1 MKRFLS
7 LSLLGALPLIPV
19 VSCTPLTIS
28 NENPQIS
35 NWNEALNTIANN
47 KTLVEQIEKDYV
59 QIAFNSINV
68 PTSYEV
74 WFGNDKVNLFNEIAK
89 GTIIVDNQDFTY
101 PTYII
106 GNEFNITLK
115 AFTITN
121 ISLQIKVNFG
131 DGMGNQTKVIS
142 STDKIKITLKEP
154 IQFKTTNKFWEQG
167 VK

>member
-1 MKRFLS
+1 MRRVLV
-7 LSLLGALPLIPV
+7 LLPLGVLPLIPA
-19 VSCTPLTIS
+19 VSCNSISIS

-59 QIAFNSINV
+59 QIALNRVIP
-68 PTSYEV
+68 PTFYEAMRV
-74 WFGNDKVNLFNEIAK
+74 NDKLNLFNEIAT

-121 ISLQIKVNFG
+121 VSLYIKANFG
-131 DGMGNQTKVIS
+131 DGQGINTKEIRPE
-142 STDKIKITLKEP
+142 DKIKITLKEP
-154 IQFKTTNKFWEQG
+154 IQFKTNNKFWEQG

>member
-1 MKRFLS
+1 MKRILS
-7 LSLLGALPLIPV
+7 LSLLGALPLIPA

-47 KTLVEQIEKDYV
+47 KTLVEQIEKEYV
-59 QIAFNSINV
+59 RIALNQVVQPI
-68 PTSYEV
+68 SYEASNIN
-74 WFGNDKVNLFNEIAK
+74 GPVNLFNEIAK

-101 PTYII
+101 PTYIV

-121 ISLQIKVNFG
+121 VSLYIEANFG
-131 DGMGNQTKVIS
+131 DGQGIKTKEIRQE
-142 STDKIKITLKEP
+142 DKIKITLKEP
-154 IQFKTTNKFWEQG
+154 IQFKTNNKFWEQG

>member
-1 MKRFLS
+1 MKKILS
-7 LSLLGALPLIPV
+7 LSLLGALPLITA

-47 KTLVEQIEKDYV
+47 QALVKEIEKDYV
-59 QIAFNSINV
+59 QIAFNSVNV
-68 PTSYEV
+68 PTSYEARR
-74 WFGNDKVNLFNEIAK
+74 NNNTLNLFEEITK

-121 ISLQIKVNFG
+121 VSLYIKANFG
-131 DGMGNQTKVIS
+131 DGQGIHTKEIRPE
-142 STDKIKITLKEP
+142 DKIKITLKEP
-154 IQFKTTNKFWEQG
+154 IQFKTNNKFWEQG

>member
-1 MKRFLS
+1 MKRILS
-7 LSLLGALPLIPV
+7 LSLLGALPLIPA

-28 NENPQIS
+28 NENPQIN

-59 QIAFNSINV
+59 QIAFNSVNV
-68 PTSYEV
+68 PTSYEARR
-74 WFGNDKVNLFNEIAK
+74 NNNTLNLFEEITK

-101 PTYII
+101 PTYIV

-121 ISLQIKVNFG
+121 VSLYIKANFG
-131 DGMGNQTKVIS
+131 DGQGIQTKEIRPE
-142 STDKIKITLKEP
+142 DKIKIILKEP
-154 IQFKTTNKFWEQG
+154 IQFKTNNKFWEQG

>member
-1 MKRFLS
+1 MK
-7 LSLLGALPLIPV
+7 
-19 VSCTPLTIS
+19 T
-28 NENPQIS
+28 PQIS

-59 QIAFNSINV
+59 QISFNSVNV
-68 PTSYEV
+68 PTSYEAMRV
-74 WFGNDKVNLFNEIAK
+74 NDKLTLFNEIEK

-101 PTYII
+101 PTYIV

-121 ISLQIKVNFG
+121 VSLYIKANFG
-131 DGMGNQTKVIS
+131 DGQGIQTKEIRPE
-142 STDKIKITLKEP
+142 DKIKITLKEP
-154 IQFKTTNKFWEQG
+154 IQFKTNNKFWEQG

>member
-1 MKRFLS
+1 MKRILS
-7 LSLLGALPLIPV
+7 LSLLGALPLIPA

-35 NWNEALNTIANN
+35 SWNEALNTIGNN

-59 QIAFNSINV
+59 QIALNSINV
-68 PTSYEV
+68 PTSYEAKR
-74 WFGNDKVNLFNEIAK
+74 NNNKLNLFEEIAK

-121 ISLQIKVNFG
+121 IALGIRADFG
-131 DGMGNQTKVIS
+131 DGQGIKTKEIRPD
-142 STDKIKITLKEP
+142 DKIKITLKEP
-154 IQFKTTNKFWEQG
+154 IQFKTNNKFWEQG

>member
-1 MKRFLS
+1 MRRVLV
-7 LSLLGALPLIPV
+7 LLPLGVLPWIPA
-19 VSCTPLTIS
+19 VSCNSISIS

-59 QIAFNSINV
+59 QIAFNSVNV
-68 PTSYEV
+68 PTSYEAMRV
-74 WFGNDKVNLFNEIAK
+74 NDKLNLFNEIATGK
-89 GTIIVDNQDFTY
+89 IIVDNKDFTY

-121 ISLQIKVNFG
+121 VSLYIKANFG
-131 DGMGNQTKVIS
+131 DGQGINTKEIRPE
-142 STDKIKITLKEP
+142 DKIKITLKEP
-154 IQFKTTNKFWEQG
+154 IQFKTNNKFWEQG

>member
-7 LSLLGALPLIPV
+7 LSLLGALPIIPA
-19 VSCTPLTIS
+19 VSCTAVAIS

-35 NWNEALNTIANN
+35 SWNEALNTIGNN

-59 QIAFNSINV
+59 QIALNSINV
-68 PTSYEV
+68 PTSYEAKR
-74 WFGNDKVNLFNEIAK
+74 NNNKLNLFEEIAK

-121 ISLQIKVNFG
+121 IAIGITANFG
-131 DGMGNQTKVIS
+131 DGMGDKFKSIKPE
-142 STDKIKITLKEP
+142 DKIKITLKEP
-154 IQFKTTNKFWEQG
+154 IQFKTNNKFWEQG

>member
-1 MKRFLS
+1 MRRFLS
-7 LSLLGALPLIPV
+7 LLPLGALPIIPA
-19 VSCTPLTIS
+19 VSCTAVAIS

-35 NWNEALNTIANN
+35 SWNEALNTIGNN

-59 QIAFNSINV
+59 QTAFNSILV
-68 PTSYEV
+68 PTSFEAMRV
-74 WFGNDKVNLFNEIAK
+74 NDKLNLFNEIAK

-121 ISLQIKVNFG
+121 VSLYIEANFG
-131 DGMGNQTKVIS
+131 DGQGLKTKEIKPE
-142 STDKIKITLKEP
+142 DKIKITLKEP
-154 IQFKTTNKFWEQG
+154 IQFKTNNKFWEQG

>member
-7 LSLLGALPLIPV
+7 LSLLGSLPLIPA

-47 KTLVEQIEKDYV
+47 QTLVKEIEKDYV
-59 QIAFNSINV
+59 ISAFNSIND

-74 WFGNDKVNLFNEIAK
+74 LYGNDQVNLFEEIAK

-121 ISLQIKVNFG
+121 IAFTIKANFG
-131 DGMGNQTKVIS
+131 DGMGIKTKVI
-142 STDKIKITLKEP
+142 DPENKIKITLKEP
-154 IQFKTTNKFWEQG
+154 IQFKTNNKFWEQG

>member
-35 NWNEALNTIANN
+35 SWNEALNTIANN
-47 KTLVEQIEKDYV
+47 KELVEQIEKDYV
-59 QIAFNSINV
+59 QIALNSINV
-68 PTSYEV
+68 PTSYEAMRV
-74 WFGNDKVNLFNEIAK
+74 NDKLNLFNEIAK
-89 GTIIVDNQDFTY
+89 GNIIVDNQDFTY

-121 ISLQIKVNFG
+121 IALVIKANFG
-131 DGMGNQTKVIS
+131 DGQGLKTKEIRPE
-142 STDKIKITLKEP
+142 DKIKITLKEP
-154 IQFKTTNKFWEQG
+154 IQFKTNNKFWEQG

>member
-1 MKRFLS
+1 MKRILS
-7 LSLLGALPLIPV
+7 LSLLGALPLIPA

-35 NWNEALNTIANN
+35 NWNEALNSITNN
-47 KTLVEQIEKDYV
+47 QTLVEQIEKEYV
-59 QIAFNSINV
+59 RIALNQVVQPI
-68 PTSYEV
+68 SYEASNIN
-74 WFGNDKVNLFNEIAK
+74 GPVNLFNEIAK

-121 ISLQIKVNFG
+121 VSLYIEANFG
-131 DGMGNQTKVIS
+131 DGQGIKTKEIRQE
-142 STDKIKITLKEP
+142 DKIKITLKEP
-154 IQFKTTNKFWEQG
+154 IQFKTNNKFWEQG

>member
-1 MKRFLS
+1 MKKILS
-7 LSLLGALPLIPV
+7 LSLLGALPLIPA

-59 QIAFNSINV
+59 QIAFNSVNV
-68 PTSYEV
+68 PTSYEAMRV
-74 WFGNDKVNLFNEIAK
+74 NDKLTLFNEIAK

-101 PTYII
+101 PTYIV

-121 ISLQIKVNFG
+121 VSVYIQGDFG
-131 DGMGNQTKVIS
+131 GGSVIQS
-142 STDKIKITLKEP
+142 RPINPEDKIKITLKEP
-154 IQFKTTNKFWEQG
+154 IQFKTNNKFWEQG

>member
-1 MKRFLS
+1 MRRFLS
-7 LSLLGALPLIPV
+7 LLPLGALPILPA

-35 NWNEALNTIANN
+35 SWNEAINSIGNN
-47 KTLVEQIEKDYV
+47 QTLVKEIEKDYV
-59 QIAFNSINV
+59 KIAFNSINV
-68 PTSYEV
+68 PTSFEAMRV
-74 WFGNDKVNLFNEIAK
+74 NDKLNLFNEIAK

-106 GNEFNITLK
+106 GNEFNVNLK

-121 ISLQIKVNFG
+121 VSLYIEANFG
-131 DGMGNQTKVIS
+131 DGQGLKTKEIKPE
-142 STDKIKITLKEP
+142 DKIKITLKEP
-154 IQFKTTNKFWEQG
+154 IQFKTNNKFWEQG

>member
-1 MKRFLS
+1 MKRILS
-7 LSLLGALPLIPV
+7 LSLLGVLPLIPA
-19 VSCTPLTIS
+19 VSCTNLTIS

-47 KTLVEQIEKDYV
+47 QTLVKQIEKDYV
-59 QIAFNSINV
+59 ISACNSIND

-74 WFGNDKVNLFNEIAK
+74 WYGNDQVNLFEEITK

-101 PTYII
+101 PTYIV

-121 ISLQIKVNFG
+121 IGLGITANFG
-131 DGMGNQTKVIS
+131 DGMGNKYKSIYPE
-142 STDKIKITLKEP
+142 DKIKITLKEP
-154 IQFKTTNKFWEQG
+154 IQFKTNNKFWEQG

>member
-7 LSLLGALPLIPV
+7 LSLLGALPIIPA
-19 VSCTPLTIS
+19 VSCTAVAIS

-35 NWNEALNTIANN
+35 SWNEALNTIGNN

-59 QIAFNSINV
+59 QTALNSINV
-68 PTSYEV
+68 PTSYEAMRV
-74 WFGNDKVNLFNEIAK
+74 NDKLNLFNEIAK
-89 GTIIVDNQDFTY
+89 GNIIVDNQDFTY

-121 ISLQIKVNFG
+121 IALVIKANFG
-131 DGMGNQTKVIS
+131 DGQGLQTKEIRPE
-142 STDKIKITLKEP
+142 DKIKITLKEP
-154 IQFKTTNKFWEQG
+154 IQFKTNDKFWEQG

>member
-1 MKRFLS
+1 MKRILS
-7 LSLLGALPLIPV
+7 LSLLGALPLIPA

-47 KTLVEQIEKDYV
+47 QALVKEIEKDYV
-59 QIAFNSINV
+59 QIAFNSVNV
-68 PTSYEV
+68 PTSYEARR
-74 WFGNDKVNLFNEIAK
+74 NNNTLNLFEEITK

-101 PTYII
+101 PTYIV

-121 ISLQIKVNFG
+121 VSLYIEANFG
-131 DGMGNQTKVIS
+131 DGQGIKTKEIRPE
-142 STDKIKITLKEP
+142 DKIKITLKEP
-154 IQFKTTNKFWEQG
+154 IQFKTNNKFWEQG

>member
-1 MKRFLS
+1 MRRFLS
-7 LSLLGALPLIPV
+7 LLPLGALPILPA

-131 DGMGNQTKVIS
+131 DGMGNQTKVIN

-154 IQFKTTNKFWEQG
+154 IQFKTNNKFWEQG

>member
-1 MKRFLS
+1 MKRILS
-7 LSLLGALPLIPV
+7 LSLLGALPLIPA

-47 KTLVEQIEKDYV
+47 QTLVKQIEKDYV
-59 QIAFNSINV
+59 ISACNSIND

-74 WFGNDKVNLFNEIAK
+74 WYGNDQVNLFEEITK

-101 PTYII
+101 PTYIV

-121 ISLQIKVNFG
+121 IGLGITANFG
-131 DGMGNQTKVIS
+131 DGMGNKYKSIYPE
-142 STDKIKITLKEP
+142 DKIKITLKEP
-154 IQFKTTNKFWEQG
+154 IQFKTNNKFWEQG

>member
-1 MKRFLS
+1 MKRILS
-7 LSLLGALPLIPV
+7 LSLLGALPIIPA

-35 NWNEALNTIANN
+35 SWNEALNTIANN

-59 QIAFNSINV
+59 QIAFNSLNV
-68 PTSYEV
+68 PTSYEAMRV
-74 WFGNDKVNLFNEIAK
+74 NDKLNLFNEIAK
-89 GTIIVDNQDFTY
+89 GEIIVDNQDFTY

-121 ISLQIKVNFG
+121 VSLYIEANFG
-131 DGMGNQTKVIS
+131 NGQGLQTKEIRAE
-142 STDKIKITLKEP
+142 DKIKITLKEP
-154 IQFKTTNKFWEQG
+154 IQFKTNNKFWEQG

>member
-7 LSLLGALPLIPV
+7 LSLLGALPLIPA

-35 NWNEALNTIANN
+35 NWNEILNTIANN
-47 KTLVEQIEKDYV
+47 RTLVEQIEKDYV
-59 QIAFNSINV
+59 QIAFNSVNV
-68 PTSYEV
+68 PTSYEA
-74 WFGNDKVNLFNEIAK
+74 WYGNDQVNLFEEIAK

-101 PTYII
+101 PTYIV

-121 ISLQIKVNFG
+121 VSLYIKANFG
-131 DGMGNQTKVIS
+131 DGQGIKTKVI
-142 STDKIKITLKEP
+142 DPENKIKITLKEP
-154 IQFKTTNKFWEQG
+154 IQFKTNNKFWEQG

>member
-1 MKRFLS
+1 MKRVLS
-7 LSLLGALPLIPV
+7 LSLLGALPLIPA

-47 KTLVEQIEKDYV
+47 QTLVKQIEKDYV
-59 QIAFNSINV
+59 ISAFNSIND
-68 PTSYEV
+68 PTSYEARR
-74 WFGNDKVNLFNEIAK
+74 NNNTLNLFEEIAK

-101 PTYII
+101 PTYIV
-106 GNEFNITLK
+106 GNEFNVNLK

-121 ISLQIKVNFG
+121 IGLGITANFG
-131 DGMGNQTKVIS
+131 DGMGNKYKSIYPE
-142 STDKIKITLKEP
+142 DKIKITLKEP
-154 IQFKTTNKFWEQG
+154 IQFKTNNKFWEQG

>member
-1 MKRFLS
+1 MKKILS
-7 LSLLGALPLIPV
+7 LSLLGALPLIPA
-19 VSCTPLTIS
+19 VSCTPITIS

-59 QIAFNSINV
+59 QIAFNSVNV
-68 PTSYEV
+68 PTSYEAMRV
-74 WFGNDKVNLFNEIAK
+74 NDKLTLFNEIAK

-101 PTYII
+101 PTYIV

-121 ISLQIKVNFG
+121 VSVYIQGDFG
-131 DGMGNQTKVIS
+131 GGSVIQS
-142 STDKIKITLKEP
+142 RPINPEDKIKITLKEP
-154 IQFKTTNKFWEQG
+154 IQFKTNNKFWEQG

>member
-1 MKRFLS
+1 MKRILS
-7 LSLLGALPLIPV
+7 LSLLGALPLIPA

-47 KTLVEQIEKDYV
+47 QALVKEIEKDYV
-59 QIAFNSINV
+59 QIAFNSVNV
-68 PTSYEV
+68 PTSYEARR
-74 WFGNDKVNLFNEIAK
+74 NNNTLNLFEEITK

-121 ISLQIKVNFG
+121 VSLYIKANFG
-131 DGMGNQTKVIS
+131 DGQGIQTKEIRPE
-142 STDKIKITLKEP
+142 DKIKITLKEP
-154 IQFKTTNKFWEQG
+154 IQFKTNNKFWEQG

>member
-1 MKRFLS
+1 MRRFLS
-7 LSLLGALPLIPV
+7 LLPLGALPILPA

-154 IQFKTTNKFWEQG
+154 IQFKTNNKFWEQG

>member
-1 MKRFLS
+1 MKKILS
-7 LSLLGALPLIPV
+7 LSLLGALPLIPAA
-19 VSCTPLTIS
+19 SCTPLTIS

-59 QIAFNSINV
+59 QIAFNSVNV
-68 PTSYEV
+68 PTSYEAMRV
-74 WFGNDKVNLFNEIAK
+74 NDKLTLFNEIEK

-101 PTYII
+101 PTYIV

-121 ISLQIKVNFG
+121 VSLYIKANFG
-131 DGMGNQTKVIS
+131 DGQGIQTKEIRPE
-142 STDKIKITLKEP
+142 DKIKITLKEP
-154 IQFKTTNKFWEQG
+154 IQFKTNNKFWEQG

>member
-1 MKRFLS
+1 MKRILS
-7 LSLLGALPLIPV
+7 LSLLGALPLIPA

-35 NWNEALNTIANN
+35 NWNEAINTIANN
-47 KTLVEQIEKDYV
+47 QTLVKEIEKDYV
-59 QIAFNSINV
+59 ISAFNSIND
-68 PTSYEV
+68 PISYEARR
-74 WFGNDKVNLFNEIAK
+74 NNNTLNLFEEIAK

-121 ISLQIKVNFG
+121 IGLGITANFG
-131 DGMGNQTKVIS
+131 DGMGNKYKSIYPE
-142 STDKIKITLKEP
+142 DKIKITLKEP
-154 IQFKTTNKFWEQG
+154 IQFKTNNKFWEQG

>member
-1 MKRFLS
+1 MRRVLV
-7 LSLLGALPLIPV
+7 LLPLGVLPLIPA
-19 VSCTPLTIS
+19 VSCNSITIS

-35 NWNEALNTIANN
+35 SWNEALNTIGNN
-47 KTLVEQIEKDYV
+47 KELVEQIEKDYV
-59 QIAFNSINV
+59 QIALNSINV
-68 PTSYEV
+68 PTSYEAKR
-74 WFGNDKVNLFNEIAK
+74 NNNKLNLFEEIAK

-121 ISLQIKVNFG
+121 IAIGITANFG
-131 DGMGNQTKVIS
+131 DGMGDKFKSIKPE
-142 STDKIKITLKEP
+142 DKIKITLKEP
-154 IQFKTTNKFWEQG
+154 IQFKTNNKFWEQG

>member
-1 MKRFLS
+1 MKRILS
-7 LSLLGALPLIPV
+7 LSLLGALPLIPA

-59 QIAFNSINV
+59 QVAFNSVNV
-68 PTSYEV
+68 PTSYEAMRV
-74 WFGNDKVNLFNEIAK
+74 NDKLTLFNEIAK

-101 PTYII
+101 PTYIV

-121 ISLQIKVNFG
+121 VSVYIKGDFG
-131 DGMGNQTKVIS
+131 GGSAIQSRPINPE
-142 STDKIKITLKEP
+142 DKIKITLKEP
-154 IQFKTTNKFWEQG
+154 IQFKTNNKFWEQG

>member
-1 MKRFLS
+1 MKRVLS
-7 LSLLGALPLIPV
+7 LSLLGALPLIPT

-35 NWNEALNTIANN
+35 NWNEALNTITNN
-47 KTLVEQIEKDYV
+47 QTLVKEIEKDYV
-59 QIAFNSINV
+59 ISAFNSVNA
-68 PTSYEV
+68 PTSYEARRD
-74 WFGNDKVNLFNEIAK
+74 NNTLNLFEEIAK

-101 PTYII
+101 PTYIV

-121 ISLQIKVNFG
+121 VSLYIEANFG
-131 DGMGNQTKVIS
+131 DGQGIKTKEIRPE
-142 STDKIKITLKEP
+142 DKIKITLKEP
-154 IQFKTTNKFWEQG
+154 IQFKTNNKFWEQG

>member
-1 MKRFLS
+1 MKRILS
-7 LSLLGALPLIPV
+7 LSLLGALPLIPT

-35 NWNEALNTIANN
+35 NWNEALNSITNN
-47 KTLVEQIEKDYV
+47 KTLVEQIEKEYV
-59 QIAFNSINV
+59 RIALNQVVQPI
-68 PTSYEV
+68 SYEASNIN
-74 WFGNDKVNLFNEIAK
+74 GPVNLFNEIAK

-121 ISLQIKVNFG
+121 VSVYIQGYFG
-131 DGMGNQTKVIS
+131 GGSITQSRPINPE
-142 STDKIKITLKEP
+142 DKIKITLKEQ
-154 IQFKTTNKFWEQG
+154 IQFKTNNKFWEQG

>member
-7 LSLLGALPLIPV
+7 LSLLGALPIIPA
-19 VSCTPLTIS
+19 VSCTALTIS

-35 NWNEALNTIANN
+35 SWNEALNTIANN

-59 QIAFNSINV
+59 QIAFNSLNV
-68 PTSYEV
+68 PTSYEAMRV
-74 WFGNDKVNLFNEIAK
+74 NDKLNLFNEIAK
-89 GTIIVDNQDFTY
+89 GEIIVDNQDFTY

-121 ISLQIKVNFG
+121 VSLYIEANFG
-131 DGMGNQTKVIS
+131 DGQGLKTKEIRPE
-142 STDKIKITLKEP
+142 DKIKITLKEP
-154 IQFKTTNKFWEQG
+154 IQFKTNNKFWEQG

>member
-7 LSLLGALPLIPV
+7 LSLLGALPLIPA

-35 NWNEALNTIANN
+35 SWNEALNTIANN

-59 QIAFNSINV
+59 QIALNSINV
-68 PTSYEV
+68 PTSYEAKR
-74 WFGNDKVNLFNEIAK
+74 NNNKLNLFEEIAK

-121 ISLQIKVNFG
+121 IAIGITANFG
-131 DGMGNQTKVIS
+131 DGMGNKYKSINPE
-142 STDKIKITLKEP
+142 DKIKITLKEP
-154 IQFKTTNKFWEQG
+154 IQFKTNNKFWEQG

>member
-1 MKRFLS
+1 MKRILS
-7 LSLLGALPLIPV
+7 LSLLGALPLIPA

-47 KTLVEQIEKDYV
+47 QALVKEIEKDYV
-59 QIAFNSINV
+59 QIAFNSVNV
-68 PTSYEV
+68 PTSYEARR
-74 WFGNDKVNLFNEIAK
+74 NNNTLNLFEEITK

-101 PTYII
+101 PTYIV

-115 AFTITN
+115 SFTITN
-121 ISLQIKVNFG
+121 VSLYIKANFG
-131 DGMGNQTKVIS
+131 DGQGIKTKEIRPE
-142 STDKIKITLKEP
+142 DKIKITLKEP
-154 IQFKTTNKFWEQG
+154 IQFKTNNKFWEQG